1 MRGSSL
7 GAAGWAGGF
16 PSPPPPGSGMGGRL
30 RAARGGG
37 RGTTT
42 TRGWV
47 LRGAGVPGACLCVLD
62 CKGKW
67 LTAPALPLLP
77 FPSYLGPSGRMES
90 PGAAGSPRIRTQG
103 PSRRR
108 GRETPGSE
116 ARSLEDWLPLSS
128 VSFTLT
134 PNAITE
140 VE

>member
-1 MRGSSL
+1 MRVRGSSL
-7 GAAGWAGGF
+7 GAAGRGLPGYPPSWPQARRAGALGV
-16 PSPPPPGSGMGGRL
+16 
-30 RAARGGG
+30 RGGG
-37 RGTTT
+37 GR

-47 LRGAGVPGACLCVLD
+47 FRGAGVPGACLCVLD

-103 PSRRR
+103 PCRRR
-108 GRETPGSE
+108 GLETPGSE
-116 ARSLEDWLPLSS
+116 ARTLADWLPLSS
-128 VSFTLT
+128 VSFHLT